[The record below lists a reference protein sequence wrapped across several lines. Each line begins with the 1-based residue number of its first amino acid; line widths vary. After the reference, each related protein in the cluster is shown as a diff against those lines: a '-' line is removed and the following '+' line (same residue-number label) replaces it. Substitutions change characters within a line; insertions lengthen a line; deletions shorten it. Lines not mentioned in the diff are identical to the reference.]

1 VKIRRKIALI
11 FTGLTSIV
19 LLCAFTFIY
28 VLTEHYKKTDFYSRL
43 QEKAFFIAQE
53 YFEKDELNQNMYT
66 EMMDKNAKSL
76 PEAHEIILDTKNPK
90 LVYDSLQ
97 HILPKHVIKSLLA
110 GNNISFQQK
119 ERQGVALY
127 YEDNQGTYI
136 VMVIAN
142 DKIGHRKQQNLLE
155 VLCFIFICSI
165 IFIYFMGKYYA
176 RKVLS
181 PVGEILKNVKKINA
195 TNLKLRL
202 EETDSKDELAEL
214 VKMMNLMLGRLEY
227 AFDMQKTFIS
237 NASHELKNPLTA
249 IMGETEITLVKK
261 RKIEEYIDSLTKIGV
276 EADRLNLLIKNLLCL
291 AQADSDVVEA
301 KQEKVYLDEL
311 LEEIKDSLE
320 KSDYNGRVEFRFGTA
335 GSRRQLFC
343 IAGIHELLKIAL
355 SNLIDNAC
363 KFSGDELVDVFLR
376 GDDDEILLT
385 ISDKGIGIP
394 DDEINNI
401 FQPFYRASNVVSYKG
416 TGIGLALAQ
425 KIITLHN
432 GRILFTRNG
441 GQGTKVEIRFSRK
454 SVFDV

>member
-1 VKIRRKIALI
+1 MKIRRKIALI

-19 LLCAFTFIY
+19 LLCAFAFVY
-28 VLTEHYKKTDFYSRL
+28 VLTEHYKKADFYSRL
-43 QEKAFFIAQE
+43 QEKAFFVAQE

-66 EMMDKNAKSL
+66 EMMDKNAKSM

-97 HILPKHVIKSLLA
+97 RILPKHVIKHLLG

-136 VMVIAN
+136 VMVTAN
-142 DKIGHRKQQNLLE
+142 DRIGHRKQQNLLE
-155 VLCFIFICSI
+155 VLLFIFFGSV

-202 EETDSKDELAEL
+202 EETDSKDELSEL
-214 VKMMNLMLGRLEY
+214 IKMMNLMLGRLEY

-249 IMGETEITLVKK
+249 IMGETEIALIKE

-320 KSDYNGRVEFRFGTA
+320 KTDYKGRVEFRL
-335 GSRRQLFC
+335 GSERQLFC
-343 IAGIHELLKIAL
+343 IAGIHELLKIGL

-376 GDDDEILLT
+376 NDDDEILLT

-394 DDEINNI
+394 DEEINNI

-432 GRILFTRNG
+432 GRILFTRNE
-441 GQGTKVEIRFSRK
+441 GQGTKVQIRFSRK

>member
-1 VKIRRKIALI
+1 MKIRRKIALI

-28 VLTEHYKKTDFYSRL
+28 GLTEHYKKADFYSRL

-66 EMMDKNAKSL
+66 EMMDKNAKSM
-76 PEAHEIILDTKNPK
+76 PEAHEIILDTKNPR

-97 HILPKHVIKSLLA
+97 HILPKHVIKYLLA
-110 GNNISFQQK
+110 GNNISFQQN

-127 YEDNQGTYI
+127 YVDNQGTFI

-155 VLCFIFICSI
+155 VLLFIFLGSI

-214 VKMMNLMLGRLEY
+214 IKMMNLMLGRLEY

-249 IMGETEITLVKK
+249 IMGETEITLAKK
-261 RKIEEYIDSLTKIGV
+261 RKIEEYIDSLTKIGM

-301 KQEKVYLDEL
+301 KQEKMCLDEL

-320 KSDYNGRVEFRFGTA
+320 KTDYKGRVEFRFG
-335 GSRRQLFC
+335 SQRQLFC
-343 IAGIHELLKIAL
+343 IVGIHELLKIAL

-432 GRILFTRNG
+432 GKILFTRNEG
-441 GQGTKVEIRFSRK
+441 LGTKVQIRFSRK